1 MRNYMHNEI
10 VKMSFEFALGIIEF
24 AEILREERRY
34 WIAGQEIWSAGETSA
49 HHHISTSAH
58 R

>member
-34 WIAGQEIWSAGETSA
+34 AFADQEIQSGCLK
-49 HHHISTSAH
+49 HNQHISTSAH